1 MKLHVM
7 EIERFAIHDGP
18 GIRSVVFLQGCPLH
32 CPWCANPESQQIR
45 SWLMHNAEKCAGCG
59 RCAAA
64 CPEGAVRIQD
74 GYPQFDRDRCRE
86 CRRCAEAC
94 LNGAIRFTGNAVTVE
109 SVVEELV
116 RDREYYQASS
126 GGVTVSGGEA
136 FVQYEGF
143 MELLRQCRANGL
155 QTAVETTGCT
165 TKERWERALPLLDWI
180 LLDIKHPDPAVLKR
194 VTGGDLDVILNNL
207 AATDPDK
214 VIIRVPVI
222 PGFNAEEKIMERIF
236 DIAVDCGVQ
245 KVELMPYHTLGVE
258 KYRQLGREYS
268 YQAEQYVAEDL
279 LDRFRTMGCEK
290 GLQVR

>member
-1 MKLHVM
+1 MKLYVM

-45 SWLMHNAEKCAGCG
+45 SWLMHNAEKCTGCG
-59 RCAAA
+59 RCAAV
-64 CPEGAVRIQD
+64 CPADAVRMQS
-74 GYPQFDRDRCRE
+74 GRPQFDRTRCLE

-94 LNGAIRFTGNAVTVE
+94 LNSAIRFTGHTAAVE
-109 SVVEELV
+109 SIVEELI
-116 RDREYYQASS
+116 RDREYYQASG
-126 GGVTVSGGEA
+126 GGVTISGGEA

-143 MELLRQCRANGL
+143 MELLRQCRENGL

-165 TKERWERALPLLDWI
+165 TEERWKEALPLLDWI

-194 VTGGDLDVILNNL
+194 VTGGDLDVILKNL
-207 AATDPDK
+207 AAADPDK
-214 VIIRVPVI
+214 VIVRVPVI
-222 PGFNAEEKIMERIF
+222 PGFNAEEETMQRIF
-236 DIAVDCGVQ
+236 DIALHCGVQ
-245 KVELMPYHTLGVE
+245 RVELMPYHTLGVE

-268 YQAEQYVAEDL
+268 YPARQYVDKQL
-279 LDRFRTMGCEK
+279 LEQFRSRGREK